1 MIHTILLPTDYS
13 EASHAALRYA
23 MALASHSQAK
33 LVVVY
38 VQPPSLPP
46 LGESSEVAAE
56 LDRDEQALVTLL
68 ATIAADERAAVQHEF
83 LKLRGDPAAEIVQLG
98 RQIQADLIVMAT
110 TGRTGWRRLLVGS
123 VAEAVIREA
132 ACPVLTLKH
141 TSADHTPAASVFEPV
156 PLAAEFTAGP
166 PADRSNAAELVRRA
180 VAARATDVHFDPI
193 GDDIEVRFRID
204 GRLERYCRLGG
215 EVGHALIAQLK
226 ILAELDI
233 ADPFRPQEGRLTLA
247 EPARGVEVRLTK
259 VPVMGGESVSLRLLD
274 QSQVLR
280 PLDSLGV
287 TSEPLSWLHAMLR
300 LGEGLVLITG
310 PSGSGKTTTAYSMVY
325 TLDNGARNI
334 VTMEDPVELRI
345 AGFRQMSVDPKHG
358 VTMTSGL
365 RSLLRMDPDIV
376 LIGEIRDAETAGI
389 AMRAASS
396 GKYVFTTLHTR
407 DVASTITALRD
418 LQADNRS
425 LAGNLSGIISQRLV
439 RRLCRHCRRPWEVD
453 DEQQKLFH
461 EAGLPPPDTLFQAVG
476 CAQCHHRGYQGRIG
490 VFEVA
495 LMNPPLRQLVEAGGS
510 EAELRDVLRTHGTTS
525 LLSDGLK
532 KVAEGVTSLDEVRGM
547 TWISLADPTA
557 RQ

>member
-1 MIHTILLPTDYS
+1 MIDTILFPTDYS
-13 EASHAALRYA
+13 DASHAALRYA
-23 MALASHSQAK
+23 VALARHSQAK
-33 LVVVY
+33 LVVAY
-38 VQPPSLPP
+38 VEPPSLPP
-46 LGESSEVAAE
+46 LGDSTGVAVDLDQDEAALLALLSTVAAE
-56 LDRDEQALVTLL
+56 EG
-68 ATIAADERAAVQHEF
+68 AAVSHEF
-83 LKLRGDPAAEIVQLG
+83 LKLRGDPATEIVQLG
-98 RQIQADLIVMAT
+98 RRLPADLIVMAT

-132 ACPVLTLKH
+132 TCPVLTLKPSTAGA
-141 TSADHTPAASVFEPV
+141 TSTEAVFEPLAV
-156 PLAAEFTAGP
+156 PAEFTEGAM
-166 PADRSNAAELVRRA
+166 ADRSNAAELIRRA
-180 VAARATDVHFDPI
+180 VAARATDVHFDPV
-193 GDDIEVRFRID
+193 GDAVEVRFRID
-204 GRLERYCRLGG
+204 GRLERYCRLHA

-233 ADPFRPQEGRLTLA
+233 ADPFHPQEGRLTLA
-247 EPARGVEVRLTK
+247 EPARGVEIRMTK
-259 VPVMGGESVSLRLLD
+259 VPVVGGESVSLRLLD

-287 TSEPLSWLHAMLR
+287 TSEPLSWLQAMLR

-310 PSGSGKTTTAYSMVY
+310 PSGSGKSTTAYSMVY
-325 TLDNGARNI
+325 TLDDGARNI

-345 AGFRQMSVDPKHG
+345 PGFRQMSVDPKHG

-396 GKYVFTTLHTR
+396 GKYVFSTLHTR

-425 LAGNLSGIISQRLV
+425 LAGNLAGIISQRLV
-439 RRLCRHCRRPWEVD
+439 RRLCIHCRRGVEVD
-453 DEQQKLFH
+453 DAQRQLFLD
-461 EAGLPPPDTLFQAVG
+461 AGVQAPATLFQSVG
-476 CAQCHHRGYQGRIG
+476 CAKCHHRGYQGRIG

-495 LMNPPLRQLVEAGGS
+495 LMTPPLRELVESGHS

-525 LLSDGLK
+525 LLTDGLK
-532 KVAEGVTSLDEVRGM
+532 KVAEGITSLGEVCGM
-547 TWISLADPTA
+547 TWISVAEQTA
-557 RQ
+557 G

>member
-1 MIHTILLPTDYS
+1 MIHTILFPTDYS

-23 MALASHSQAK
+23 VSLARHSQAK
-33 LVVVY
+33 LMAVY
-38 VQPPSLPP
+38 VEPPSLPP
-46 LGESSEVAAE
+46 LGESRGVAAD
-56 LDRDEQALVTLL
+56 LDQDEAALVTLL
-68 ATIAADERAAVQHEF
+68 ATVAAEGGVSVPHEF
-83 LKLRGDPAAEIVQLG
+83 VKLRGDPAAEIVQLA
-98 RQIQADLIVMAT
+98 RQVNADLIVMAT

-132 ACPVLTLKH
+132 TCPVLTMKH
-141 TSADHTPAASVFEPV
+141 LSAGTATDFAVFEPIAV
-156 PLAAEFTAGP
+156 PAEFTAGAS
-166 PADRSNAAELVRRA
+166 ADRSNAAELVRRA
-180 VAARATDVHFDPI
+180 VAARATDVHFDPVD
-193 GDDIEVRFRID
+193 GNVEVRFRID
-204 GRLERYCRLGG
+204 GRLERYCILSG
-215 EVGHALIAQLK
+215 EVGHALLAQLK

-233 ADPFRPQEGRLTLA
+233 ADPFHPQEGRLTLA
-247 EPARGVEVRLTK
+247 EPALGVEVRLTK
-259 VPVMGGESVSLRLLD
+259 VPVVGGESMSLRLLD
-274 QSQVLR
+274 QAQVLR

-287 TSEPLSWLHAMLR
+287 TSESLSWLHAMLR

-345 AGFRQMSVDPKHG
+345 QGFRQMSVDPKHG

-407 DVASTITALRD
+407 DVASTVTALRD

-425 LAGNLSGIISQRLV
+425 LGANLSGIISQRLV
-439 RRLCRHCRRPWEVD
+439 RRLCPHCRRTLQVD
-453 DEQQKLFH
+453 DEQRRFFH
-461 EAGLPPPDTLFQAVG
+461 DAGLQPPEALFQAVG

-495 LMNPPLRQLVEAGGS
+495 LMNPALRERIESGSS

-525 LLSDGLK
+525 LLTDGLK
-532 KVAEGVTSLDEVRGM
+532 KAAEGITSLEEVRAM
-547 TWISLADPTA
+547 TWINLAEPTA
-557 RQ
+557 RA